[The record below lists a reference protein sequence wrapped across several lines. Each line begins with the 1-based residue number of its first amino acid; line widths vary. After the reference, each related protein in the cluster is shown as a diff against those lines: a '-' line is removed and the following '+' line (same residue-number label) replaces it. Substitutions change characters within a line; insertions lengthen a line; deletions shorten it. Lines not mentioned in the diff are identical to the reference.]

1 MSGAEHESLRRRA
14 GLRYTAVIADLVERR
29 IDEQPELR
37 EWYEAMSDEQ
47 SRVHEGEV
55 NAVELPHFRRALRY
69 FHAWRVNEVRTRMG
83 DRLAAAE
90 LLDVG
95 DTDGLM
101 LRHLGKTRLGFNI
114 SQVAVD
120 NIRSNGVE
128 AQLGDGHGLPF
139 EDESFDAVLCFE
151 TLEHVESQAQVLEE
165 LARVCRPDG
174 RVFIS
179 IPWVRSTRFHERD
192 PAQPRGYQHI
202 TELSREDFGALVSHT
217 SLEIAGESV
226 CEMLGRARTP
236 AEHVVAMHARTGDLV
251 VGLFKRFQ
259 FFELRKRPS

>member
-1 MSGAEHESLRRRA
+1 MSAAGRETLRRRL
-14 GLRYTAVIADLVERR
+14 GLRYTGVIADLVERR
-29 IDEQPELR
+29 VDEQPQLR

-47 SRVHEGEV
+47 SRVHEGEI
-55 NAVELPHFRRALRY
+55 NAVELPHFRQALRY
-69 FHAWRVNEVRTRMG
+69 FHAWRVNEVRSRLG
-83 DRLAAAE
+83 ARLADAD

-101 LRHLGKTRLGFNI
+101 LKHLGKSGLGFNI
-114 SQVAVD
+114 SQVAID
-120 NIRSNGVE
+120 NIRSNGVD

-139 EDESFDAVLCFE
+139 DDASFDAVLCFE
-151 TLEHVESQAQVLEE
+151 TLEHVENQAQVLEE

-192 PAQPRGYQHI
+192 PTQPRGYQHI
-202 TELSREDFGALVSHT
+202 TELCRDDFAALVSHT

-226 CEMLGRARTP
+226 CDVLGRPHTP
-236 AEHVVAMHARTGDLV
+236 AEHVVALHARSGDLII
-251 VGLFKRFQ
+251 GLFKRFQ
-259 FFELRKRPS
+259 FFELRKRPA